1 MHSRSSKLFV
11 ALFAGA
17 LLALSAA
24 PSARAVAFAHN
35 PASGYARAVHNQT
48 AASRRSRTAQ
58 RDGAPPPAGERCAPQ
73 PNTAS
78 PRGASAARN
87 DSTRREGCS
96 ARTG

>member
-17 LLALSAA
+17 VLALCAA

-35 PASGYARAVHNQT
+35 PASGYARAVHNQP

-58 RDGAPPPAGERCAPQ
+58 RNTPPPPADEHCAPQ
-73 PNTAS
+73 RSTAS
-78 PRGASAARN
+78 SHGATERG
-87 DSTRREGCS
+87 GCS
-96 ARTG
+96 TQTG